1 MKLKKKYS
9 LQEISKAYKCVVI
22 GDSSIEIDSVCSLTN
37 SKKRSLSYISD
48 EKHVSSI
55 DYTNLDC

>member
-9 LQEISKAYKCVVI
+9 LQELSEAYKCVVI

-48 EKHVSSI
+48 E
-55 DYTNLDC
+55 